1 MSENKMMSNLI
12 QIAKSE
18 YCKNLEELS
27 VSELHNVL
35 GKAMMAEISDRWT
48 KAKANH
54 ASKRRAYY
62 LSAEFLMGRMMYNNL
77 FCMGILNEVK
87 ELLAKKG
94 IDINSFE
101 EIDDAALGNGGLG
114 RLAACFLDSAA
125 TQDVPLDGYG
135 IRYKYGLFKQLIQDG
150 RQVEVADDWQRFD
163 DPWCIRREE
172 DTVLVTFK
180 DQVVK
185 AVPYDMA
192 VIGYGTENINT
203 LRLWQAEAVE
213 DFDFLAFNNCD
224 YTKSVEAKNAAE
236 NISKVLYPN
245 DNGYEGKVLRLK
257 QQYFFSSASL
267 QNILKR
273 YKAKFGNDFS
283 KFSSEYAIQLNDTHP
298 VIAIPELIR
307 LLDAEGVDFET
318 AFDIAQKTF
327 NYTNHTVL
335 GEALE
340 KWNINL
346 MKDVIPNVYV
356 YIERIQQ
363 YMDRDFDQKN
373 IYGDMRNKMRII
385 DNDIVH
391 MARLAIYAST
401 HTNGVAWLHTEI
413 LKDDVLK
420 EWYQVYPERFQNK
433 TNGITQRRWLGLCN
447 PELSEFITKRVGD
460 GWLKDLD
467 KLDKLNDMIDD
478 KAIKEFNA
486 IKDLKKKQLSEFI
499 QKHDNVYIDPSFIF
513 DVQVK
518 RLHEYK
524 RQLINAFSIV
534 AIYQKLKAGELPNWN
549 PTAFIFGAKA
559 APGYARAK
567 AIIKY
572 INEIAKL
579 VNNDPDTKDKLQV
592 VFVSNYNVSYG
603 EKIFPAADIS
613 EQISTAGL
621 EASGTGNMKFMLNGA
636 VTLGTYDGANVEITQ
651 KAGEENE
658 YIFGARVED
667 IEDLKARNAYCPRAI
682 YDSNPMIKKA
692 IDTLVDGTFSDGV
705 DHQGEG
711 SFVELH
717 RALLDGTHWH
727 APDHYFIMLDL
738 QSYVDKKIECN
749 QNYSDR
755 MKFGKQC
762 LKNVAN
768 AGHFSSDRTILQ
780 YAKELWKIK

>member
-1 MSENKMMSNLI
+1 
-12 QIAKSE
+12 
-18 YCKNLEELS
+18 
-27 VSELHNVL
+27 
-35 GKAMMAEISDRWT
+35 
-48 KAKANH
+48 
-54 ASKRRAYY
+54 
-62 LSAEFLMGRMMYNNL
+62 
-77 FCMGILNEVK
+77 
-87 ELLAKKG
+87 
-94 IDINSFE
+94 
-101 EIDDAALGNGGLG
+101 
-114 RLAACFLDSAA
+114 
-125 TQDVPLDGYG
+125 
-135 IRYKYGLFKQLIQDG
+135 
-150 RQVEVADDWQRFD
+150 
-163 DPWCIRREE
+163 
-172 DTVLVTFK
+172 
-180 DQVVK
+180 
-185 AVPYDMA
+185 
-192 VIGYGTENINT
+192 
-203 LRLWQAEAVE
+203 LR
-213 DFDFLAFNNCD
+213 
-224 YTKSVEAKNAAE
+224 
-236 NISKVLYPN
+236 
-245 DNGYEGKVLRLK
+245 
-257 QQYFFSSASL
+257 
-267 QNILKR
+267 
-273 YKAKFGNDFS
+273 
-283 KFSSEYAIQLNDTHP
+283 
-298 VIAIPELIR
+298 
-307 LLDAEGVDFET
+307 
-318 AFDIAQKTF
+318 
-327 NYTNHTVL
+327 
-335 GEALE
+335 
-340 KWNINL
+340 
-346 MKDVIPNVYV
+346 
-356 YIERIQQ
+356 
-363 YMDRDFDQKN
+363 
-373 IYGDMRNKMRII
+373 
-385 DNDIVH
+385 
-391 MARLAIYAST
+391 
-401 HTNGVAWLHTEI
+401 
-413 LKDDVLK
+413 
-420 EWYQVYPERFQNK
+420 
-433 TNGITQRRWLGLCN
+433 
-447 PELSEFITKRVGD
+447 
-460 GWLKDLD
+460 DLD
-467 KLDKLNDMIDD
+467 KLDKLNDKIDE

-755 MKFGKQC
+755 IKFGKQC

-780 YAKELWKIK
+780 YAKELWKL

>member
-27 VSELHNVL
+27 ASELHNVL

-87 ELLAKKG
+87 ELLAAKG

-101 EIDDAALGNGGLG
+101 EVDDAALGNGGLG

-224 YTKSVEAKNAAE
+224 YTKAVEAKNAAE

-318 AFDIAQKTF
+318 ALDIAQKTF

-363 YMDRDFDQKN
+363 FMDRDFDQKN
-373 IYGDMRNKMRII
+373 IYGDMRYKMRII

-447 PELSEFITKRVGD
+447 PELSEFITKKVGD
-460 GWLKDLD
+460 GWLRDLD
-467 KLDKLNDMIDD
+467 KLDKLNDKIDE

-755 MKFGKQC
+755 IKFGKQC

-780 YAKELWKIK
+780 YAKELWKL

>member
-1 MSENKMMSNLI
+1 MSENKMMNNLI
-12 QIAKSE
+12 EIAKSE
-18 YCKNLEELS
+18 YCKKLEELS
-27 VSELHNVL
+27 AGELHFVV
-35 GKAMMAEISDRWT
+35 GKAMMGDISDRWAAA
-48 KAKANH
+48 KAKH
-54 ASKRRAYY
+54 ASERRCYY
-62 LSAEFLMGRMMYNNL
+62 LSAEFLMGRMVYNNML
-77 FCMGILNEVK
+77 CMGILEEIK
-87 ELLAKKG
+87 DLLASKG
-94 IDINSFE
+94 IDINVFE

-163 DPWCIRREE
+163 DPWSIRREE
-172 DTVLVTFK
+172 DTVLVSFK
-180 DQVVK
+180 NQTVK

-213 DFDFLAFNNCD
+213 DFDFLAFNNCE

-257 QQYFFSSASL
+257 QQYFFCSASL
-267 QNILKR
+267 QNIVKN
-273 YKAKFGNDFS
+273 YKAKHGNDFS
-283 KFSSEYAIQLNDTHP
+283 KFSSDYAIQLNDTHP

-307 LLDAEGVDFET
+307 LLEAEGIDFET

-340 KWNINL
+340 KWDINL
-346 MKDVIPNVYV
+346 INDVIPNVFQ
-356 YIERIQQ
+356 YIQRIQEH
-363 YMDRDFDQKN
+363 MDRDFDQRN
-373 IYGDMRNKMRII
+373 IHGDMRHKMRII
-385 DNDIVH
+385 DGNLVH
-391 MARLAIYAST
+391 MARLAVYVST
-401 HTNGVAWLHTEI
+401 HTNGVAWIHTEI
-413 LKDDVLK
+413 LKDDVFK

-447 PELSEFITKRVGD
+447 PELSKFITDRVGE
-460 GWLKDLD
+460 GWLRDLD
-467 KLDKLNDMIDD
+467 KLTALNDKIDD
-478 KAIKEFNA
+478 KAIAEFNA
-486 IKDLKKKQLSEFI
+486 IKDLKKKQLSDFI

-524 RQLINAFSIV
+524 RQLMNAISIV

-592 VFVSNYNVSYG
+592 VFVSNYNVSYA

-613 EQISTAGL
+613 EQISTAGT

-658 YIFGARVED
+658 YIFGARVEEID
-667 IEDLKARNAYCPRAI
+667 DLKARNAYNSEKI
-682 YDSNPMIKKA
+682 YNENPMIKRA
-692 IDTLVDGTFSDGV
+692 VDTLIDGTFSDGGA
-705 DHQGEG
+705 QGEG
-711 SFVELH
+711 SFAELH
-717 RALLDGTHWH
+717 HSLIHGAHWH
-727 APDHYFIMLDL
+727 QPDHYFIMLDL

-755 MKFGKQC
+755 AKFATQC

-768 AGHFSSDRTILQ
+768 AGYFSSDRTILQ
-780 YAKELWKIK
+780 YAEELWKLK